1 MLSKPYS
8 IRVRLLIRAIHSITA
23 VNAHVY
29 AGVAALLLALHLLF
43 IGWIIFGAFLTR
55 SRPVLRTLHIASLFW
70 GILIEVLPW
79 TCPLTYIE
87 NWSEQR
93 AGVEPY
99 QGGFLLHYLDRLVY
113 PDLSPM
119 LLMIAGVVI
128 CAANLIFYGTQLLP
142 STLDSL
148 TR

>member
-8 IRVRLLIRAIHSITA
+8 IRVRLLIRAVHSIAA

-43 IGWIIFGAFLTR
+43 IGWVIFGAFLTR

-87 NWSEQR
+87 NWAEQR

-113 PDLSPM
+113 PSVSLA
-119 LLMIAGVVI
+119 LLTTAGVVV
-128 CAANLIFYGTQLLP
+128 CVANLSFYARQAW
-142 STLDSL
+142 L
-148 TR
+148 THRSRASA